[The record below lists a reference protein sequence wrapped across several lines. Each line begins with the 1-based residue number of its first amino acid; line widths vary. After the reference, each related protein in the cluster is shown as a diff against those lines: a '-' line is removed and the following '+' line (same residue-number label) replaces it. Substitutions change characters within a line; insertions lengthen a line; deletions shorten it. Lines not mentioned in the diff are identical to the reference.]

1 MAGISAILLAA
12 GESTR
17 MGRLKALLDWQGTTL
32 LEWQVQTLLRA
43 GASDVIVVLG
53 HRPEEV
59 GQYARGH
66 HVRTVV
72 NSQYKQG
79 KTTSIKTG
87 LKALST
93 KAKSIL
99 LLAVDQPRPLAIV
112 KQVIQ
117 EHMAGNSLI
126 TAPRYQGHGGHP
138 LALDISLKPEL
149 EAITEEKQGIRE
161 VMDGHRSEI
170 RWIDVDTPIV
180 RLDLNTP
187 QDYEQAKSLFA
198 EMDKEKAR

>member
-1 MAGISAILLAA
+1 MLLSA

-17 MGRLKALLDWQGTTL
+17 MGRLKALLDWQGMIL
-32 LEWQVQTLLRA
+32 LEWQIRTLLQA

-53 HRPEEV
+53 HRSEEV

-66 HVRTVV
+66 HVKAVI

-87 LKALST
+87 LKALSPKT
-93 KAKSIL
+93 EKIL
-99 LLAVDQPRPLAIV
+99 LLAVDQPRPLNIV

-117 EHMAGNSLI
+117 EHGAGKFLI

-138 LALDISLKPEL
+138 LAFAASLKPEL

-161 VMDGHRSEI
+161 VMDRHRREI
-170 RWIDVDTPIV
+170 HWIDVDSPIV

-187 QDYEQAKSLFA
+187 QDYEQAKFLFA
-198 EMDKEKAR
+198 GLDKEKAG